1 MDHPAVNV
9 TRHPDGA
16 ISVGVHENGAHLS
29 ITAGPGA
36 TPALLR
42 VAFNAMRTELMP
54 GRTDGE

>member
-1 MDHPAVNV
+1 MDKPHI

-16 ISVGVHENGAHLS
+16 VSVGVHDSGAHLA

-42 VAFNAMRTELMP
+42 VAYNAMRTELMP
-54 GRTDGE
+54 GRTEGE